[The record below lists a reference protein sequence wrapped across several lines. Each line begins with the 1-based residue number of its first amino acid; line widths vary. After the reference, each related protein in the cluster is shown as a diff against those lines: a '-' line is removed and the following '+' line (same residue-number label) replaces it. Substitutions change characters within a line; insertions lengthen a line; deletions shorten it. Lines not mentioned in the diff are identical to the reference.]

1 MTPPKC
7 NSEVTFNSKSKP
19 GTAKAET
26 SEGNEDE
33 PFKPDHLELENP
45 KPNTR
50 HAHSTT
56 AAARPDKPLTSTTR
70 AGKQIGRIILTGATG
85 MDRDDRDFVL

>member
-7 NSEVTFNSKSKP
+7 KSEVAFNSKSKP
-19 GTAKAET
+19 GTTKADT

-33 PFKPDHLELENP
+33 PFKPDHLELENS
-45 KPNTR
+45 KPNTC
-50 HAHSTT
+50 HALSTT
-56 AAARPDKPLTSTTR
+56 APARPEKPLTSTTR

-85 MDRDDRDFVL
+85 MD